1 MAIELRQETELRRTG
16 VSEAL
21 PRVETALAASKE
33 DNDALQNQLEVL
45 KAASTS
51 KAEDAET
58 QQQTVEELQIEKAR
72 FRSTHA
78 AETERADSAEAAA
91 RAGQE
96 EVHRLCSGG
105 EDALQQTEAA
115 LTAAKQENDAL
126 QAELDQVKADSASN
140 AAAREGEQ
148 RQAAATRAELQQAQS
163 NHAAERQRA
172 DAAETAAKQS
182 QEEAERLRSGEDDAL
197 QQSEAA
203 LAAARQEKEALQAE
217 LQQAKSDLTS
227 NAAAGRLNSRRLLQ
241 YEQNLS
247 DRSQRIWL
255 NPKVAAG
262 TTDQRAAVEAAAAA
276 GEQAA
281 GSAEEA

>member
-1 MAIELRQETELRRTG
+1 MATELRQETELRRTG

-58 QQQTVEELQIEKAR
+58 QQQTVEELQIEMAR
-72 FRSTHA
+72 LRSTHA

-140 AAAREGEQ
+140 AAAREGSSGKLLRHVQ
-148 RQAAATRAELQQAQS
+148 SCSRRSPTTRLNANGQMQQKLRQNRAKR
-163 NHAAERQRA
+163 RQRDCA
-172 DAAETAAKQS
+172 QGKMMHCNNQKQHR
-182 QEEAERLRSGEDDAL
+182 QQQGKKKKRSKP
-197 QQSEAA
+197 SFNK
-203 LAAARQEKEALQAE
+203 R
-217 LQQAKSDLTS
+217 
-227 NAAAGRLNSRRLLQ
+227 
-241 YEQNLS
+241 NL
-247 DRSQRIWL
+247 I
-255 NPKVAAG
+255 
-262 TTDQRAAVEAAAAA
+262 
-276 GEQAA
+276 
-281 GSAEEA
+281 

>member
-1 MAIELRQETELRRTG
+1 MATELRQETELRRTG

-58 QQQTVEELQIEKAR
+58 QQQTVEELQIYIAHL
-72 FRSTHA
+72 RSTHA

-148 RQAAATRAELQQAQS
+148 RQAAAPRAELQQALS

-203 LAAARQEKEALQAE
+203 
-217 LQQAKSDLTS
+217 
-227 NAAAGRLNSRRLLQ
+227 
-241 YEQNLS
+241 
-247 DRSQRIWL
+247 
-255 NPKVAAG
+255 
-262 TTDQRAAVEAAAAA
+262 
-276 GEQAA
+276 
-281 GSAEEA
+281 

>member
-1 MAIELRQETELRRTG
+1 MARL
-16 VSEAL
+16 
-21 PRVETALAASKE
+21 
-33 DNDALQNQLEVL
+33 
-45 KAASTS
+45 
-51 KAEDAET
+51 
-58 QQQTVEELQIEKAR
+58 
-72 FRSTHA
+72 RSTHA

-172 DAAETAAKQS
+172 DAAETASKQS

-203 LAAARQEKEALQAE
+203 
-217 LQQAKSDLTS
+217 
-227 NAAAGRLNSRRLLQ
+227 
-241 YEQNLS
+241 
-247 DRSQRIWL
+247 
-255 NPKVAAG
+255 
-262 TTDQRAAVEAAAAA
+262 
-276 GEQAA
+276 
-281 GSAEEA
+281 

>member
-1 MAIELRQETELRRTG
+1 MLCRT
-16 VSEAL
+16 SSRCSKQLPPAKLKMQKLNNKQLKNCKLIL
-21 PRVETALAASKE
+21 PRL
-33 DNDALQNQLEVL
+33 
-45 KAASTS
+45 
-51 KAEDAET
+51 
-58 QQQTVEELQIEKAR
+58 
-72 FRSTHA
+72 RSTHA

-115 LTAAKQENDAL
+115 LTTAKQENDAL

-172 DAAETAAKQS
+172 DAAETASKQS

-203 LAAARQEKEALQAE
+203 
-217 LQQAKSDLTS
+217 
-227 NAAAGRLNSRRLLQ
+227 
-241 YEQNLS
+241 
-247 DRSQRIWL
+247 
-255 NPKVAAG
+255 
-262 TTDQRAAVEAAAAA
+262 
-276 GEQAA
+276 
-281 GSAEEA
+281 

>member
-1 MAIELRQETELRRTG
+1 MATELRQETELRRTG

-58 QQQTVEELQIEKAR
+58 QQQTVEGLQIEMAR
-72 FRSTHA
+72 LRSTHA

-96 EVHRLCSGG
+96 EVHRLCLGG

-172 DAAETAAKQS
+172 DAAETASKQS

-203 LAAARQEKEALQAE
+203 
-217 LQQAKSDLTS
+217 
-227 NAAAGRLNSRRLLQ
+227 
-241 YEQNLS
+241 
-247 DRSQRIWL
+247 
-255 NPKVAAG
+255 
-262 TTDQRAAVEAAAAA
+262 
-276 GEQAA
+276 
-281 GSAEEA
+281 